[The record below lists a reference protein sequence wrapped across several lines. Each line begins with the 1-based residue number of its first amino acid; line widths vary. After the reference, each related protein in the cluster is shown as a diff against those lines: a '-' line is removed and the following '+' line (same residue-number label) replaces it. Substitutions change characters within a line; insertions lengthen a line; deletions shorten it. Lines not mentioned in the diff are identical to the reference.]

1 MLTFNEDFFPCRLK
15 SCLRILPVRVFWMA
29 MDCFLW
35 NNFRMKVVADSRK
48 VVIFGERACSSVAGD
63 FLDGVGKDERFDPLK
78 GPTPLKGSP
87 PLKGWTPLK
96 GSPPLKGWTPL
107 KGGTPLKG
115 VHMKG
120 LVCFRTFCLQSGDF
134 LVGVV
139 KGPLKGPTPLKGGTP
154 LKGLAACVHSHS
166 CLLCRVDLTAHS
178 PVDPVCTLLSDSL
191 KKQVRSI
198 PELDGQM
205 KPGCDPIHRMVCL
218 ARALFGDY

>member
-1 MLTFNEDFFPCRLK
+1 MILFLMLTFNEDFFPCRLK

-115 VHMKG
+115 
-120 LVCFRTFCLQSGDF
+120 
-134 LVGVV
+134 
-139 KGPLKGPTPLKGGTP
+139 
-154 LKGLAACVHSHS
+154 LAACVHSHS
-166 CLLCRVDLTAHS
+166 CLLCRVVLTAHS
-178 PVDPVCTLLSDSL
+178 PVDSVCTLLPDSL
-191 KKQVRSI
+191 KKQVRLI
-198 PELDGQM
+198 PALDDRM
-205 KPGCDPIHRMVCL
+205 KPGCDMLQRTVCL